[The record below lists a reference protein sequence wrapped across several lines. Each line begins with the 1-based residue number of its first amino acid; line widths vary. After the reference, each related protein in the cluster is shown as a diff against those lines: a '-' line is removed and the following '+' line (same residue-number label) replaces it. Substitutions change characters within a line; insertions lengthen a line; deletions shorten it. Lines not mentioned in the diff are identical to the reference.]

1 MAGHRFHFTSRLI
14 ASFSSSICSGVGRE
28 ERLGSGTLR
37 SSPPTTQ
44 TRTRCRWSRLAVPPV
59 HLPCTENS
67 QLGGVQR
74 PPDRR
79 TGASQVAGR
88 GPTNRHRHEIQNKT
102 GGLFDEDARRRGEV
116 AGEARAAAKCI
127 AHWRCP
133 PGTPA
138 CVDPILCSL
147 SLRSAS
153 PRPSPVPVRFL
164 QEWVWSTA
172 SLGARVWL
180 DWMDG
185 WTN

>member
-1 MAGHRFHFTSRLI
+1 MTVRSSVRRSKGVAGHRFHLTSRLI

-102 GGLFDEDARRRGEV
+102 GALFDEDARRRGGRGGSSRSQMHCTL
-116 AGEARAAAKCI
+116 AL
-127 AHWRCP
+127 P
-133 PGTPA
+133 PWHPCLRRSYPLFLVPA
-138 CVDPILCSL
+138 ICLPSPISC
-147 SLRSAS
+147 
-153 PRPSPVPVRFL
+153 PRPVSSRMGLVNRIIG
-164 QEWVWSTA
+164 S
-172 SLGARVWL
+172 
-180 DWMDG
+180 
-185 WTN
+185 

>member
-1 MAGHRFHFTSRLI
+1 MVTTRRSSR
-14 ASFSSSICSGVGRE
+14 SSSLHRKFAAWGGAETGEPEPRKWPAEAQPTATDTRSRTKRARCS
-28 ERLGSGTLR
+28 
-37 SSPPTTQ
+37 
-44 TRTRCRWSRLAVPPV
+44 TRT
-59 HLPCTENS
+59 H
-67 QLGGVQR
+67 G
-74 PPDRR
+74 
-79 TGASQVAGR
+79 
-88 GPTNRHRHEIQNKT
+88 
-102 GGLFDEDARRRGEV
+102 GEV
-116 AGEARAAAKCI
+116 EGEARAAAKCI

-185 WTN
+185 WMHQLIRALGHLACGFVADAGCGVTSPRRRWERS